1 MNNLTA
7 VSEGCAYGPDV
18 SIVIPCLDE
27 AKSLPACIA
36 NARAALELLRR
47 ETGLSGEI
55 IIADNGST
63 DGSQLIA
70 RALGAHVVDVERRGY
85 GAALIGGMRAANG
98 AYLVM
103 GDADGSYDFT
113 ESVAMVRALV
123 EGADLCM
130 GSRFRGGI
138 EPGAM
143 PWKNRHIGNPVLT
156 FILNLL
162 FGAGVSDAH
171 CGLRA
176 LTKDCFDRLAL
187 GGSGME
193 FASEM
198 IIKAALKRQKIV
210 ETPATLRRDLRDRPP
225 HLRPWRDGWR
235 HLRYLLMLSPA
246 GVFAAPAAVAAAMA
260 LLILGVA
267 GAFTLFGESK
277 ESPFGNYWIILAGAL
292 LGLSHIALLLS
303 TASHLYGRRQ
313 GYRGSSI
320 WEARLSKWAT
330 LETMLAS
337 GTITV
342 VTGLA
347 ILLGVIGYWSGHHF
361 VAMNSVLP
369 AVLGTTLIVIGT
381 QNALGGFLLAI
392 VNGNEANFVNST
404 EHLPMACAIVASPSS
419 RDEVKSGE
427 AKRAVAGG

>member
-1 MNNLTA
+1 MNGLTA
-7 VSEGCAYGPDV
+7 VAGDHAYGPDV
-18 SIVIPCLDE
+18 SIVMPCLDE

-36 NARAALELLRR
+36 NARMALEHMRR
-47 ETGLSGEI
+47 EIGLSGEI

-70 RALGAHVVDVERRGY
+70 RALGARVVDVERRGY
-85 GAALIGGMRAANG
+85 GAALIGGMQAANG

-113 ESVAMVRALV
+113 ESVAMVGALV

-130 GSRFRGGI
+130 GSRFRGAI

-143 PWKNRHIGNPVLT
+143 PWKNRYIGNPALT
-156 FILNLL
+156 FILNLF
-162 FGAGVSDAH
+162 FGARVGDAH

-176 LTKDCFDRLAL
+176 LTKECFERLAL

-198 IIKAALKRQKIV
+198 IIKAALKRQKIA
-210 ETPATLRRDLRDRPP
+210 ETPVTLRRDLRDRPP

-246 GVFAAPAAVAAAMA
+246 WVFAAPAAIAAT
-260 LLILGVA
+260 LSLFILGVA
-267 GAFTLFGESK
+267 GSSALFGAPK
-277 ESPFGNYWIILAGAL
+277 ASPFGNYWIILAGAL
-292 LGLSHIALLLS
+292 LGLSHIAILLA

-313 GYRGSSI
+313 GYRRPSI
-320 WEARLSKWAT
+320 WEARFAKWAT
-330 LETMLAS
+330 LEAMLVS
-337 GTITV
+337 GAAAV
-342 VTGLA
+342 ATGLA
-347 ILLGVIGYWSGHHF
+347 ILFGVIGYWSGHHF
-361 VAMNSVLP
+361 APMNSVLP
-369 AVLGTTLIVIGT
+369 AVLGTTLIVVGA

-392 VNGNEANFVNST
+392 VNGNEANFVNSAD
-404 EHLPMACAIVASPSS
+404 HLSMARARAAAGPSS
-419 RDEVKSGE
+419 RRGE
-427 AKRAVAGG
+427 AKRAVAGR